1 MEIENPQL
9 ISDLFFM
16 LNASQDIS
24 QNFNQFQLQ
33 NSTNKSKKNKLLE
46 NINLSTEVKNLK
58 QSLSNFEENYGYNSP
73 YHDDIINK
81 KKEKKVSK
89 KLSIE
94 ISQKIYELYLKKY
107 YNDCYDLWNIFELK
121 PLLNI
126 SAKEN
131 FEMLRHLTKVRDE
144 YLERKNI
151 LNNLDKFNYFDDHN
165 YQFETGINFES
176 NKNDNIKNII
186 KIPRIKLIIQLISK
200 KNKSIIFEVLE
211 NLEKGDYGSEVITI
225 KDFFNN

>member
-1 MEIENPQL
+1 MNFEEAHSKSIT
-9 ISDLFFM
+9 DLLFM
-16 LNASQDIS
+16 INASNELKKDLAPDQNMINNNKIDIINKDY
-24 QNFNQFQLQ
+24 QNRIKENNDL
-33 NSTNKSKKNKLLE
+33 KK
-46 NINLSTEVKNLK
+46 EVETLKNTII
-58 QSLSNFEENYGYNSP
+58 SFEENYGYISP

-81 KKEKKVSK
+81 LKEKKGNQI
-89 KLSIE
+89 LTNE
-94 ISQKIYELYLKKY
+94 ISQKIYELYQHKY

-176 NKNDNIKNII
+176 NKNDNIKNY
-186 KIPRIKLIIQLISK
+186 
-200 KNKSIIFEVLE
+200 KSNDEI
-211 NLEKGDYGSEVITI
+211 N
-225 KDFFNN
+225 

>member
-176 NKNDNIKNII
+176 NKNDNIKNY
-186 KIPRIKLIIQLISK
+186 
-200 KNKSIIFEVLE
+200 KSNDEI
-211 NLEKGDYGSEVITI
+211 N
-225 KDFFNN
+225 